1 MPSRLF
7 RGVLLSGLLLSPVAV
22 FSIDVQRGKALYENH
37 CIKCHESTLHL
48 REDRRAKT
56 VEDVRSQ
63 VVRWSQELG
72 LGWGYQE
79 IEDVRQYLSSTFYNF
94 TQTQ

>member
-1 MPSRLF
+1 MASRLC
-7 RGVLLSGLLLSPVAV
+7 RGVVLSGLLFSPVAV
-22 FSIDVQRGKALYENH
+22 FSTDVQRGKALYENH
-37 CIKCHESTLHL
+37 CIKCHESTLHV

-72 LGWGYQE
+72 LGWKDQD
-79 IEDVRQYLSSTFYNF
+79 IDDVRQYLSSTFYNF

>member
-1 MPSRLF
+1 MTSKLLW
-7 RGVLLSGLLLSPVAV
+7 GVLLSGLLLSPVAV
-22 FSIDVQRGKALYENH
+22 FSADAQRGKALYENH

-48 REDRRAKT
+48 RENRRSKT

-72 LGWGYQE
+72 LGWGYEE
-79 IEDVRQYLSSTFYNF
+79 IEDVRRYLSSTFYNF
-94 TQTQ
+94 TQTE

>member
-22 FSIDVQRGKALYENH
+22 LSTDVQRGKALYENH

-56 VEDVRSQ
+56 VEDVRVQ

>member
-72 LGWGYQE
+72 LGWGYQD

>member
-72 LGWGYQE
+72 LGCGYQD